1 MKKISLLIMILCLA
15 LCLVFAV
22 SCTDPDTGS
31 DTDTSTNT
39 DTDIASESD
48 VASESDAD
56 SDSDS
61 DSDAAVD
68 EYRIYI
74 KDEAGN
80 PLKLV
85 KVTFCDYVETGACSN
100 GYTNVDGYV
109 VVPNGNYHVTN
120 VKDANGVYA
129 ELENL
134 EIHFQEGSKTIEIVL
149 MDKVN

>member
-48 VASESDAD
+48 VASESDA
-56 SDSDS
+56 DS

-109 VVPNGNYHVTN
+109 VVPNGNYHVTK

>member
-56 SDSDS
+56 SDSD
-61 DSDAAVD
+61 AAVD
-68 EYRIYI
+68 EYRVYI

-80 PLKLV
+80 PLNLV
-85 KVTFCDYVETGACSN
+85 KVTFCDYVVDNICKSAI
-100 GYTNVDGYV
+100 TNASGYV
-109 VVPNGNYHVTN
+109 VIPSENYHVSG
-120 VKDANGVYA
+120 VKDLSGTYV
-129 ELENL
+129 ELTDL
-134 EIHFQEGSKTIEIVL
+134 EVHFQEGSMTIEIVL
-149 MDKVN
+149 MDKAN

>member
-56 SDSDS
+56 SDSD
-61 DSDAAVD
+61 AAVD

-100 GYTNVDGYV
+100 GYTNVDG
-109 VVPNGNYHVTN
+109 
-120 VKDANGVYA
+120 
-129 ELENL
+129 
-134 EIHFQEGSKTIEIVL
+134 
-149 MDKVN
+149 

>member
-1 MKKISLLIMILCLA
+1 MKKISVLIMILCLA

-22 SCTDPDTGS
+22 GCTDPDNGS
-31 DTDTSTNT
+31 DTDTNTNT
-39 DTDIASESD
+39 DSSTDAASESD
-48 VASESDAD
+48 VASDSDLD
-56 SDSDS
+56 SDSDE
-61 DSDAAVD
+61 ATD

-85 KVTFCDYVETGACSN
+85 KVFFCDYVETGVCSS

-109 VVPNGNYHVTN
+109 VVPNGNYHVTR

-134 EIHFQEGSKTIEIVL
+134 EIHFQEGSKKIEIVL
-149 MDKVN
+149 IDKAN

>member
-22 SCTDPDTGS
+22 SCSDPDTGS

-48 VASESDAD
+48 VASDSDVD
-56 SDSDS
+56 SDSDV
-61 DSDAAVD
+61 AVD
-68 EYRIYI
+68 EYRVYI

-85 KVTFCDYVETGACSN
+85 KVTFCDYVVENICKSAI
-100 GYTNVDGYV
+100 TNANGYV
-109 VVPNGNYHVTN
+109 VIPSENYHVSG
-120 VKDANGVYA
+120 VKDLNGTYV
-129 ELENL
+129 ELTDL
-134 EIHFQEGSKTIEIVL
+134 EVHFQEGSMTIEIVL
-149 MDKVN
+149 MDNAN